1 MRTRRQLAVFI
12 GGGFGAG
19 ARAAIASLVSGTLW
33 ATFGVN
39 IVGAYALGYLL
50 PRLRLAGR
58 SRMISLP
65 LLGVG
70 FLGAFTTFST
80 FAVQL
85 WHMPLLL
92 SVTYAAATVASGV
105 VAGAVGLRQGRGR

>member
-1 MRTRRQLAVFI
+1 LAVFI

-19 ARAAIASLVSGTLW
+19 ARAAIASLVAGTFW

-50 PRLRLAGR
+50 PRLQLAGR
-58 SRMISLP
+58 SRVISVP

-80 FAVQL
+80 FAVEL
-85 WHMPLLL
+85 WRLPLLL
-92 SVTYAAATVASGV
+92 SIAYAAATVACGV
-105 VAGAVGLRQGRGR
+105 VAGAVGLRHGRGR

>member
-1 MRTRRQLAVFI
+1 
-12 GGGFGAG
+12 
-19 ARAAIASLVSGTLW
+19 
-33 ATFGVN
+33 
-39 IVGAYALGYLL
+39 
-50 PRLRLAGR
+50 
-58 SRMISLP
+58 MISLP